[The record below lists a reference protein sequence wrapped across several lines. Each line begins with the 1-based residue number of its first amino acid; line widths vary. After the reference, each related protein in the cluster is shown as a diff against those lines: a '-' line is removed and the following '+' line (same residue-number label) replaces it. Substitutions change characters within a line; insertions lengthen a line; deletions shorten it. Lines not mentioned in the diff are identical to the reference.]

1 MTTIEKESRERQAAV
16 NKPSTEKEE
25 AAIQQITTDPES
37 QMLQE
42 LIDENEGNQVIVDE
56 LMGQLMK
63 KQTQVHHVQ
72 SDASFRMIQFLSDR
86 QQSLEIKVGTA
97 LAKLGRIEAI
107 LEDLA
112 GGRTPD
118 ASRISQS
125 LVTR

>member
-1 MTTIEKESRERQAAV
+1 MSYRENMEQLDAPK
-16 NKPSTEKEE
+16 KPSTEKEE

-42 LIDENEGNQVIVDE
+42 LVNENEGNQEIVDE

-72 SDASFRMIQFLSDR
+72 SDAMFRMIQFLSDR
-86 QQSLEIKVGTA
+86 QESLEIKVGTA
-97 LAKLGRIEAI
+97 LATLGRIESI

-125 LVTR
+125 LIKTR